1 MAKVTSVVCL
11 NLPKN
16 TATRSPVLIARLFRF
31 SFLRACSE
39 SSIYLFIYYLL
50 SLHAQLAFNRN
61 PYRSLA

>member
-31 SFLRACSE
+31 SFLRACSK
-39 SSIYLFIYYLL
+39 SSIYLFIIYSHYMLN
-50 SLHAQLAFNRN
+50 LHSTEILIV
-61 PYRSLA
+61 L